1 MDTLLSSHSK
11 TNRLLQLRH
20 MLGGG
25 QEKLNILVYGAGVLG
40 SLCAARLHQAGHTVS
55 ILARGQR
62 NIDLRQHGVVLEN
75 ALTGEL
81 DTIFVSVVDQL
92 NVDDAY
98 DLVMVIMRKNQV
110 LPILPTLAA
119 NQHTPTIAF
128 LGNNAAGSDVYVQ
141 ALGRERV
148 LLGFVLA
155 GGLRKGNV
163 ISYLARPNGSLPI
176 VLGEIDGSLSPRLRK
191 IAAAFKSAKLRVRL
205 SANIDAWLKTHVALV
220 SPLANAI
227 YAAGGDTHRLAH
239 TRDGIVMGIR
249 AVREGF
255 EVLSTLGIPITPFS
269 LRVMMNLPEPLLI
282 GRLCGLLDTKSAE
295 IVMAGHANAA
305 RDEMCQLADEF
316 KALIQLSGLS
326 TPSIDYL
333 YSFVDPKVPP
343 IPEGSGKVGVD
354 WRSAAVAVE
363 AFAAL
368 VAIRRLLKHRWFG
381 TGHAVAKH

>member
-148 LLGFVLA
+148 LLPCA
-155 GGLRKGNV
+155 RATSSP
-163 ISYLARPNGSLPI
+163 ISPDRMAVFQSCW
-176 VLGEIDGSLSPRLRK
+176 
-191 IAAAFKSAKLRVRL
+191 AKL
-205 SANIDAWLKTHVALV
+205 T
-220 SPLANAI
+220 
-227 YAAGGDTHRLAH
+227 
-239 TRDGIVMGIR
+239 
-249 AVREGF
+249 AVCRPGC
-255 EVLSTLGIPITPFS
+255 
-269 LRVMMNLPEPLLI
+269 
-282 GRLCGLLDTKSAE
+282 GRLLLPSKAPSCASA
-295 IVMAGHANAA
+295 
-305 RDEMCQLADEF
+305 
-316 KALIQLSGLS
+316 
-326 TPSIDYL
+326 
-333 YSFVDPKVPP
+333 
-343 IPEGSGKVGVD
+343 
-354 WRSAAVAVE
+354 SA
-363 AFAAL
+363 
-368 VAIRRLLKHRWFG
+368 
-381 TGHAVAKH
+381 